1 MVHYRMSLLD
11 QECWVVARDA
21 RELERFQTRTLRQA
35 DRGLWAIRAAA
46 NPVMDDG
53 REWEPYELLL
63 GIALGLRLQL
73 AELEVKG
80 Y

>member
-1 MVHYRMSLLD
+1 M
-11 QECWVVARDA
+11 VARDDVQLA
-21 RELERFQTRTLRQA
+21 RFQNRTLRQA
-35 DRGLWAIRAAA
+35 DRGLWAMRAAG

-53 REWEPYELLL
+53 RGWEPYELLL

-73 AELEVKG
+73 ANLEVKG